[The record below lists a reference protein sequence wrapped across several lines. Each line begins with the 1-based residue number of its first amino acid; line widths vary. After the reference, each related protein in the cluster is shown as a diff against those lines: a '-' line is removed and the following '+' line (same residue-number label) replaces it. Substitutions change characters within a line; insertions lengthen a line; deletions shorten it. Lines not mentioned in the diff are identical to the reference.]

1 MRVPKSIVV
10 NMLKDKKLSMERKA
24 IGKRRAW
31 VVSDGRAF
39 PSLNAVYLFYA
50 PRENSN
56 AIGALLEK
64 FKEER

>member
-1 MRVPKSIVV
+1 MRVPKSIVQKL
-10 NMLKDKKLSMERKA
+10 LKEKNLSMNRKT

-39 PSLNAVYLFYA
+39 PSLTSAYLFYA
-50 PRENSN
+50 PKDNTN

-64 FKEER
+64 FKEEQ